1 MIDPHIR
8 MRHIRCFL
16 ETARLGSLSA
26 AANALNVSQPAASK
40 TIKELEDILGVP
52 LFDRSGRRLA
62 LTMAGKLFQQHAG
75 SAMIDLQRAQ
85 DLVRE
90 APRAPS
96 RLSVGALPT
105 AATFL
110 LPEAALKFRDMH
122 PDCLLRVTTGP
133 NWMLLSQLREGA
145 LDMVVGRMPPAGAVE
160 GLSFRQL
167 YSEKVVPVVRPNHP
181 LLSRSWQLEE
191 IGNYPLM
198 LPPSGAVIASSVR
211 SYLHSIGLNNV
222 SPAFEN
228 VSLAFGRR
236 VVQRSDVIWF
246 ISHGV
251 VGAELENGTLAV
263 LELEGDLLGGPVGVS
278 MRDQTLSSAE
288 QRDFVSV
295 LLETTKAHPTR
306 MHRNDHSG

>member
-8 MRHIRCFL
+8 IRHIHCFL

-26 AANALNVSQPAASK
+26 AATTLHVSQPAASK

-62 LTMAGKLFQQHAG
+62 LTTAGKLFQQHAG
-75 SAMIDLQRAQ
+75 AAMIDLERAQ

-110 LPEAALKFRDMH
+110 LPEAALRLAEIH
-122 PDCLLRVTTGP
+122 PECLLRVTTGP

-145 LDMVVGRMPPAGAVE
+145 LDMIVGRMPPAGAVE
-160 GLSFRQL
+160 GLTFRQL
-167 YSEKVVPVVRPNHP
+167 YSEKVVPVVRPDHP
-181 LLSRSWQLEE
+181 LRHRPWELKEL
-191 IGNYPLM
+191 GDYPLM

-211 SYLHSIGLNNV
+211 SYLHSIGLTNV
-222 SPAFEN
+222 TPKFEN

-236 VVQRSDVIWF
+236 VVQQSDVIWF

-251 VGAELENGTLAV
+251 VGAELEAGTLAT
-263 LELEGDLLGGPVGVS
+263 LRLEGDLLGGPVGVS
-278 MRDQTLSSAE
+278 MRDQTMTSAE
-288 QRDFVSV
+288 QRAFVSI
-295 LLETTKAHPTR
+295 LLETAKSHPTR
-306 MHRNDHSG
+306 MSGGD